1 MNRRDRLEADLA
13 VCHGKV
19 CVQGTRVMDSVVL
32 DNLAAG
38 LSPEEIMRSDPS
50 ITLEDVRASMAY
62 AAVLARERLVN
73 GLPRAA

>member
-1 MNRRDRLEADLA
+1 MA
-13 VCHGKV
+13 
-19 CVQGTRVMDSVVL
+19 SVVL